1 VKRFGYIVALSSA
14 AVVLIAGCAK
24 VGVPP
29 GEEELED
36 DRPPS
41 LSKVKAVDANHVEVY
56 FDEAIDVISAL
67 DEEHY
72 SISSADDEREL
83 PVRAVVT
90 AGRAD
95 GVILVTD
102 TQEPGT
108 RYELVVRN
116 VRDEAGGNPIET
128 NNHKAFNGSSRTDK
142 KEPAV
147 AGSYPPDG
155 AEGVGLRPEIR
166 VIFNDAM
173 DAATLRDAI
182 NLTDDLGR
190 EIPGEVLSGV
200 MSVSFRPAEKLDY
213 ETLYTVT
220 VADACADL
228 AGNLLFRPAR
238 LSFKT
243 APDTLEGTLVGRVV
257 AAEEGLDV
265 GGAEVLLTLT
275 PGLGSESAFVA
286 AFATTDDEGYF
297 RLDGIAPNTEA
308 SPTYYLL
315 THKLLPG
322 GEELVGAYDP
332 DRDGDANALP
342 EFAGGER
349 LDNITVYLGRPDR
362 EGPVV
367 SDIVVSPN
375 PTEGQTGA
383 YIAAR
388 VSDPEGRAE
397 ITAAEF
403 FVGAPASDGTGI
415 PLAPVG
421 AAWGT
426 APSAVVERYI
436 TDMKEAGTGKK
447 GEHIIYV
454 HAQDSAGNW
463 GDFFEYAI
471 NVTGKPKDSRK
482 VSGAV
487 YFELD
492 PVEKA
497 IVVAY
502 ADGAE
507 YPAAVVLT
515 DEDGGYE
522 IKGLPP
528 GLYRVRAFLDEDE
541 DAGWGRAEPAGTAE
555 DTVELR
561 SYDAEGIDITL
572 TYVPAITA
580 ANARIQHYLDPAG
593 EGEKAV
599 LRITARV
606 RDPDM
611 DLEKVLAVLPDG
623 TEFELLDV
631 GLGPDEAPNDNIFTA
646 EATYRGTEMAAMP
659 VGDVTLYARDRFGNE
674 ASAGPARHPGL
685 YARLLPVPANVRA
698 IDKPDGINV
707 VWDTVAG
714 ADGGYVVFL
723 IPLDRLDRFKGPDTA
738 EVWSNHRAP
747 TFEPRLTIPYESI
760 EDWWAYPVG
769 ARFALMVTA
778 GAGDART
785 VGDSDKSIYVL
796 PYTKSAVKPRL
807 PGEVGG

>member
-1 VKRFGYIVALSSA
+1 MKRFACIIALSSA
-14 AVVLIAGCAK
+14 AAVLVAGCAK

-29 GEEELED
+29 GAEELED

-41 LSKVKAVDANHVEVY
+41 LTKVKAVDANHVEVY
-56 FDEAIDVISAL
+56 FDEAIDVIAAL
-67 DEEHY
+67 DEKHY
-72 SISSADDEREL
+72 RITTDDEREL
-83 PVRAVVT
+83 PVKAVVS

-102 TQEPGT
+102 AQEPGA

-128 NNHKAFNGSSRTDK
+128 NNRKAFRGSSRADK

-166 VIFNDAM
+166 VMFNDAM
-173 DAATLRDAI
+173 NAATLRDVI
-182 NLTDDLGR
+182 TLTDDLGR
-190 EIPGEVLSGV
+190 EIQGEASTGV
-200 MSVSFRPAEKLDY
+200 MSVAFRPAEKLDY
-213 ETLYTVT
+213 ETVYTVT
-220 VADACADL
+220 VANTCADV
-228 AGNLLFRPAR
+228 AGNLLFLPAR
-238 LSFKT
+238 IAFKT
-243 APDTLEGTLVGRVV
+243 ASDTLEGTVVGRVV

-265 GGAEVLLTLT
+265 SGAEVLLALAPSTE
-275 PGLGSESAFVA
+275 SESAFVA
-286 AFATTDDEGYF
+286 AFAVTNDEGYF

-315 THKLLPG
+315 VHKLQPG
-322 GEELVGAYDP
+322 GEELVGVYDP

-342 EFAGGER
+342 EFVGGER
-349 LDNITVYLGRPDR
+349 LDNVTVYLGKPDR

-367 SDIVVSPN
+367 SDIVFSPN
-375 PTEGQTGA
+375 PTDGQTGA

-403 FVGAPASDGTGI
+403 FVDAPASDGTGI
-415 PLAPVG
+415 SLAPVG
-421 AAWGT
+421 AVWGT
-426 APSAVVERYI
+426 APAAEVERYI
-436 TDMKEAGTGKK
+436 TDLKAGGAGKK

-454 HAQDSAGNW
+454 HARDSAGNW
-463 GDFFEYAI
+463 GDFYEYAV
-471 NVTGKPKDSRK
+471 NVTGKPKGARK
-482 VSGAV
+482 LSGTV

-492 PVEKA
+492 VVEKA
-497 IVVAY
+497 IVAAY
-502 ADGAE
+502 ADGAD
-507 YPAAVVLT
+507 YPAAVVVT
-515 DEDGGYE
+515 DEDGEYE
-522 IKGLPP
+522 IEGLPP
-528 GLYRVRAFLDEDE
+528 GRYRVRAFLDEDE
-541 DAGWGRAEPAGTAE
+541 DAGWGRAEPAGAAE
-555 DTVELR
+555 ETVELR
-561 SYDAEGIDITL
+561 FYDAGGVDITL

-593 EGEKAV
+593 EGEKVV

-611 DLEKVLAVLPDG
+611 DLDEVLAVLPDG
-623 TEFELLDV
+623 TELELLDI
-631 GLGPDEAPNDNIFTA
+631 GLGPDEAPDDNIFTA
-646 EATYRGTEMAAMP
+646 EVTYRGAEVAATP
-659 VGDVTLYARDRFGNE
+659 VGEVVVYARDRFGNE
-674 ASAGPARHPGL
+674 TSAGPDRHPGL

-698 IDKPDGINV
+698 EDRPDGIHV
-707 VWDTVAG
+707 AWESVAG

-723 IPLDRLDRFKGPDTA
+723 IPLDRLDRFKGPDTS

-747 TFEPRLTIPYESI
+747 TFEPKVTIPYESV

-769 ARFALMVTA
+769 ARFVLMVTA